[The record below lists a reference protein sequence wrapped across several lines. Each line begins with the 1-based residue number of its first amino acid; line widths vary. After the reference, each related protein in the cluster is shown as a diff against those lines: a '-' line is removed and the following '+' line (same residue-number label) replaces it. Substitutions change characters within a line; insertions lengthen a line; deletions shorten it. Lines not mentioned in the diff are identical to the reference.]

1 MCIIIRQDAPECPK
15 RPYRKNGFT
24 LPEVLVSLAICLLLL
39 QSVWQWS
46 LLAERS
52 RQRAAQNEQA
62 VFLAQSVLAEQVPQL
77 PQGWQIDVAEQE
89 LGAKLTEK
97 KVTVSYGAQ
106 VWQFYYAMRGDGD
119 DE

>member
-1 MCIIIRQDAPECPK
+1 MCIIIRQGVPECPK
-15 RPYRKNGFT
+15 RLYCKNGFT

-62 VFLAQSVLAEQVPQL
+62 VFLAQSVLAEQ
-77 PQGWQIDVAEQE
+77 E

>member
-1 MCIIIRQDAPECPK
+1 M
-15 RPYRKNGFT
+15 
-24 LPEVLVSLAICLLLL
+24 
-39 QSVWQWS
+39 
-46 LLAERS
+46 
-52 RQRAAQNEQA
+52 
-62 VFLAQSVLAEQVPQL
+62 AQSVLAEQVPQL